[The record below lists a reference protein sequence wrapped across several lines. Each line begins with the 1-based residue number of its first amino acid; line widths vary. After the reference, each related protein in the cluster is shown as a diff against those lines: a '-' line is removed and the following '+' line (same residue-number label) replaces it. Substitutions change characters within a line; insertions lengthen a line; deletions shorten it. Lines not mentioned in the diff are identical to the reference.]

1 VYPIPPVRT
10 AYLAA
15 RVLPDADSVVR
26 DGAVVVEGE
35 RIAWVGASRDLPA
48 VDERIDLGNAVLVPG
63 LVNAHSH
70 LDLTH
75 LRGAVPYEGE
85 FARWAEKIM
94 EGRKRPG
101 AAEAAATG
109 VAEALAHGTTTFGDV
124 VDLRTF
130 PEIVEVFRK
139 TGARGRVFVEAIGF
153 RPESADKVFEAV
165 WDLVEMRALPPNVET
180 GVSPHAPYSVS
191 RPLLERVVAVADGHG
206 RPLAVHLAET
216 LEELAFLR
224 HGIGPLRELLKRVG
238 ADDPGYKPDGS
249 ATAFLARLELTRA
262 PLLLI
267 HGNYLRPRDVP
278 AGAFVVYCPTAHAF
292 FGHPEHPV
300 LELLEEGVR
309 VALGSDS
316 AASGS
321 TVDLLSETQHLA
333 KARADVPAPAV
344 FRMATEWGA
353 RALGFDAGVLATG
366 KLADLAAFSPALG
379 HEILGRPEARCLLTV
394 VGGRVL
400 HRVDPDAPL
409 GETA

>member
-1 VYPIPPVRT
+1 VRT

-15 RVLPDADSVVR
+15 RVLPDAETSIP
-26 DGAVVVEGE
+26 DGAVVVEDG
-35 RIAWVGASRDLPA
+35 RIVWVGASGEGPKA
-48 VDERIDLGNAVLVPG
+48 DETIDLGDSVLMPG

-75 LRGAVPYEGE
+75 LRGSVPFEGE
-85 FARWAEKIM
+85 FARWAERVM
-94 EGRKRPG
+94 EGRKKPG
-101 AAEAAATG
+101 MADAARKG
-109 VAEALAHGTTTFGDV
+109 IKEALARGTTTFGDIV
-124 VDLRTF
+124 VPGTF
-130 PEIVEVFRK
+130 AEVVEVFREA
-139 TGARGRVFVEAIGF
+139 GARGRLFVEVIGF
-153 RPESADKVFEAV
+153 RPEAANEAFERV
-165 WDLVEMRALPPNVET
+165 WDLVEMRALPSNVAT

-191 RPLLERVVAVADGHG
+191 PTLLERVVAVADGHG

-238 ADDPGYKPDGS
+238 ADDPSYKADGS
-249 ATAFLARLELTRA
+249 VAAFLKRLELSHA
-262 PLLLI
+262 PLLLV

-316 AASGS
+316 AASGH
-321 TVDLLSETQHLA
+321 TVDLLSETQYLA
-333 KARADVPAPAV
+333 RMRPDVSPRAI

-353 RALGFDAGVLATG
+353 RGLGFDAGLLAPG
-366 KLADLAAFSPALG
+366 KLADLAAFSPAQG
-379 HEILGRPEARCLLTV
+379 HEILGQADARCVLTV

-400 HRVDPDAPL
+400 HRVDPAAPL
-409 GETA
+409 GETARLPTVA